1 MPEFPS
7 SVPSVVPAPGA
18 GKVAVIVRTQ
28 DRPECLRRALA
39 SVKAQTWTNW
49 QIVVVDDGGAATE
62 VDTAV
67 AKAGVP
73 ADALQVIHHAV
84 PVGRAG
90 ACNAAIRSSDSE
102 FIAVL
107 DDDDTWHPEF
117 LSRCLG
123 VMATL
128 PADGAERGVVTRT
141 TEIDELWANKTCR
154 EKRRIPFNADLNVVS
169 LADLAVENQ
178 FTINAFVYRRNAL
191 REVGLYDESLPVL
204 EDWEFNVRFVARFAV
219 RVIPEYLAFYHRR
232 RGLKDGMM
240 ANSAKAQHQQ
250 QMIAIKNRWLRADL
264 ASGRFGLGW
273 LAATGKTIAERRLA
287 RMLNRIL
294 NLNWRRFF

>member
-1 MPEFPS
+1 M
-7 SVPSVVPAPGA
+7 
-18 GKVAVIVRTQ
+18 VAVPPVVSRVALDPDASRVIIIVRTQ
-28 DRPECLRRALA
+28 DRPECLGRALA
-39 SVKAQTWTNW
+39 CVKAQTWTNW
-49 QIVVVDDGGAATE
+49 QIVIVNDGGAAAE

-67 AKAGVP
+67 AKASVP
-73 ADALQVIHHAV
+73 AEAVHVIHHAV
-84 PVGRAG
+84 PVGRAA

-117 LSRCLG
+117 LNRCLG
-123 VMATL
+123 VLAIL
-128 PADGAERGVVTRT
+128 PPDGAERGVVTRT
-141 TEIDELWANKTCR
+141 TEIDEHWANKTCR
-154 EKRRIPFNADLNVVS
+154 EKRRLPFNADLNVVS

-204 EDWEFNVRFVARFAV
+204 EDWEFNVRFLARFAV

-273 LAATGKTIAERRLA
+273 LAATGKTRAERRLA

-294 NLNWRRFF
+294 SFNWGRIF